1 MRRETQQLEGYYLYY
16 PNPSPPHGYLPFQ
29 WPVYSGYPPQP
40 LQAAHPPPVSTASA
54 AHTSHGGNSKL
65 FGWQE
70 RGERNHLKSSARSF
84 SSLLQVLPVSHQ
96 SLSLSFLFDITFL
109 IWFPLPG
116 FLVIAFAIHAPSFPF
131 SDRLFIGI
139 LASLLLRLITIYSV
153 YPSSLLYTLIY

>member
-1 MRRETQQLEGYYLYY
+1 MHRETQQLQGYYLYY
-16 PNPSPPHGYLPFQ
+16 PNPSPPHGCLPFQ

-40 LQAAHPPPVSTASA
+40 LQAGHLSPASSASA

-65 FGWQE
+65 FGGQGE

-96 SLSLSFLFDITFL
+96 SLSLSFLFDSAFL

-116 FLVIAFAIHAPSFPF
+116 FLVLAFAVHVPSFPF
-131 SDRLFIGI
+131 SNHLFILI
-139 LASLLLRLITIYSV
+139 LASLL
-153 YPSSLLYTLIY
+153 